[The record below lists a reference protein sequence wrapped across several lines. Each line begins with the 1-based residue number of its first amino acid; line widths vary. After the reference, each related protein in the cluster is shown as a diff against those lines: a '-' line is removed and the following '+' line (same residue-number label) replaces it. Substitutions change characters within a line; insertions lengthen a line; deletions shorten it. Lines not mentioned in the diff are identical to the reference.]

1 MPEWLRLLW
10 GTVLLRP
17 YVVSFLLVFLMA
29 AGHHLGWRRT
39 LAYVPI
45 GYCLAWLSEFSSIH
59 WGFPYGDYYYIPA
72 TVGRE
77 LWVAGVPFM
86 DSLSYVF
93 LSYCSYATALFLLS
107 PVARCGGELFI
118 LETRELRR
126 SWRTLVLGAFLFM
139 FLDIIIDPVA
149 LQGYRWFLGQIY
161 GYREMGIYFGVPMS
175 NFYGWFV
182 VGLVLVV
189 TLQVLDRWPAL
200 EGRGSQ
206 PLRRI
211 PGIGLLGP
219 VLFLAVLVFNLTVTF
234 WIGELLLGLVGVLLV
249 GVFLVL
255 TLFMTFYKLEHLTA
269 AMVQRHLAQFPQSRA
284 TLRLSR
290 AWVGGATVG
299 SGPGDSAPATATT
312 PSASGPDCGQP
323 PGSCAR
329 GHERTPPDP
338 AS

>member
-10 GTVLLRP
+10 GTILLRP
-17 YVVSFLLVFLMA
+17 YVFCFLLVYLV
-29 AGHHLGWRRT
+29 AGGYHLGWRKT

-45 GYCLAWLSEFSSIH
+45 GYGLAWASEFSSIH

-107 PVARCGGELFI
+107 PVTRCGAELFS
-118 LETRELRR
+118 LETLELRR

-161 GYREMGIYFGVPMS
+161 GYRETGIYFGVPMS
-175 NFYGWFV
+175 NFYGWLL
-182 VGLVLVV
+182 VGFVLVGA
-189 TLQVLDRWPAL
+189 LQILDRQPAL
-200 EGRGSQ
+200 VGCGSKW
-206 PLRRI
+206 LLRI

-219 VLFLAVLVFNLTVTF
+219 VLYLSVLVFNLSVTF

-255 TLFMTFYKLEHLTA
+255 GFFMTLYKLEHVTA
-269 AMVQRHLAQFPQSRA
+269 TLIDRHLAQFPRYRA
-284 TLRLSR
+284 ALRLSR
-290 AWVGGATVG
+290 V
-299 SGPGDSAPATATT
+299 
-312 PSASGPDCGQP
+312 
-323 PGSCAR
+323 
-329 GHERTPPDP
+329 
-338 AS
+338 

>member
-10 GTVLLRP
+10 GTILLRP
-17 YVVSFLLVFLMA
+17 YVFSFLLVFLIA

-39 LAYVPI
+39 LTFVPI
-45 GYCLAWLSEFSSIH
+45 GYFLAWFSEFSSIH
-59 WGFPYGDYYYIPA
+59 WGFPYGDYYYIPQ

-107 PVARCGGELFI
+107 PLARCGGELFI
-118 LETRELRR
+118 LETRKLRR

-161 GYREMGIYFGVPMS
+161 GYREAGIYFGVPMS
-175 NFYGWFV
+175 NFYGWFL
-182 VGLVLVV
+182 VGLLLVGA
-189 TLQVLDRWPAL
+189 LQVLDRWSAL
-200 EGRGSQ
+200 ESLGPH

-219 VLFLAVLVFNLTVTF
+219 VLFVSVLVFNLSVTF
-234 WIGELLLGLVGVLLV
+234 WIGELLLGMVGVLLV

-255 TLFMTFYKLEHLTA
+255 GLFGSLHKLEYVTPAVVDHHLTS
-269 AMVQRHLAQFPQSRA
+269 FPQSRA
-284 TLRLSR
+284 ALRLSPAR
-290 AWVGGATVG
+290 AGGAD
-299 SGPGDSAPATATT
+299 PGTMPTDPVPATLAK
-312 PSASGPDCGQP
+312 PSEFEPDGGQLSGNSAKGHGRKP
-323 PGSCAR
+323 PGPVS
-329 GHERTPPDP
+329 
-338 AS
+338 